1 MSKKAEKADAKADE
15 KKEKK
20 GKKGKGQADATAG
33 PSVASHPRA
42 SYQVRRA
49 KGWGG
54 LAGFG
59 IAAYLSYK
67 AGVPTSDLGLRAL
80 AAGIAGYMLAWACS
94 VTVWR
99 HLVLAELRASVESGS
114 AAPSP
119 DLIPAR
125 ADAAAKPASPPD
137 DAATPALEGAPA
149 Q

>member
-1 MSKKAEKADAKADE
+1 MSKKADKADAKADE
-15 KKEKK
+15 KKKGKK
-20 GKKGKGQADATAG
+20 GKKGNGEANASAG
-33 PSVASHPRA
+33 PSVANHPRA

-54 LAGFG
+54 LAGFA

-80 AAGIAGYMLAWACS
+80 VAGIAGYMLAWACS

-99 HLVLAELRASVESGS
+99 HLVLAELRATVDPG
-114 AAPSP
+114 AAPNP

-125 ADAAAKPASPPD
+125 AAQPAKPATPPD
-137 DAATPALEGAPA
+137 DVATPAPEGAPA
-149 Q
+149 G